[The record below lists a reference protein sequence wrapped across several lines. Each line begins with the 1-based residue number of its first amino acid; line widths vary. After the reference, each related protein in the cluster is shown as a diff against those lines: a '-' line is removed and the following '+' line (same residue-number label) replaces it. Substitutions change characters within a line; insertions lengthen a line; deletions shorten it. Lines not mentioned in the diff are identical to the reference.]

1 MKFHHQ
7 PVPVYADEAAPDGKV
22 ICYTLRTNKGDIF
35 IPKEEKCTGKGIEYM
50 EMIEMTGK

>member
-1 MKFHHQ
+1 M
-7 PVPVYADEAAPDGKV
+7 ADEAAPDGKV